1 MIAKKFSLFLIG
13 LTLLT
18 WAAPIWAVTDASEI
32 LLPSQS
38 SIFSNND
45 QRVNLP
51 SGDALTEVIPA
62 IVSNFFYFIGFLIFI
77 ALIYAGALLVIGRG
91 NEENTDKAKQILT
104 SGALAL
110 ALVVMGYAVIFGI
123 SSLNFENDPQ
133 SQVDEVFP
141 DSNLNQ

>member
-1 MIAKKFSLFLIG
+1 MIAKKLSLILLG
-13 LTLLT
+13 LALLT
-18 WAAPIWAVTDASEI
+18 WTTPVWGVTDAAEI

-38 SIFSNND
+38 SIFSDND
-45 QRVNLP
+45 NRVNLP

-91 NEENTDKAKQILT
+91 NDENTDKAKQILT